1 MGEAIV
7 NPETLEALVVDR
19 ELGELSPE
27 AAELLEAYLR
37 LSPEARGHAR
47 AMAETVRTARGAVR
61 RFPGLAPV
69 PRTGPVPLAQWMPR
83 LARAAAAVLLL
94 GGGVWIGR
102 RAEVGSAG
110 TPAPAVAASGS
121 PSARAANPWA
131 RYQVAFDARRGAYT
145 IARNP

>member
-1 MGEAIV
+1 M
-7 NPETLEALVVDR
+7 NPETLESLVVDR

-27 AAELLEAYLR
+27 TADLLEAYLR
-37 LSPEARGHAR
+37 LSPSAR
-47 AMAETVRTARGAVR
+47 ARAGAMAATVGVARATVRKYPA
-61 RFPGLAPV
+61 LAPA
-69 PRTGPVPLAQWMPR
+69 PRMGPVPLPGWTSWLP
-83 LARAAAAVLLL
+83 RAAAAALLL

-110 TPAPAVAASGS
+110 TPAPLIAASGS
-121 PSARAANPWA
+121 PSARAATPWA